1 MKFNHQLRVIVA
13 WLMVCMS
20 FMLSEHLQ
28 GQGFDEDLM
37 KAMARPMEAKAATD
51 EKPLADVQATSKFEP
66 YRTGGGHL
74 VEIGPYR
81 IDNLWQGQ
89 ERKGVVA
96 DDWRYFMHGMKDV
109 ASYPLAWDE
118 FIDENQAVFLDK
130 TTVLETPVKFSNVP
144 PVVLKGGES
153 LIPAKPLLTL
163 KTLASFRGTT
173 LRFYIWIKG
182 EGTGMRTSLWEG
194 APWLCFYLK
203 DSQGTLVG
211 SYPSAFCTRGTFPW
225 FCYQIA
231 VDIPY
236 TLATAGGVG
245 AIESAEAIEDAPVA
259 SWAEM
264 IGLRTDEEKEPEDGE
279 VRLPAEGGLYVQ
291 LKNPTSGKAWF
302 STISYE
308 KATARNTPAKDAMV
322 DPVTGSLAPN
332 PDHDEL
338 PMHIFFGLADLR
350 KWNFLKGNQA
360 FGDLTRLDGL
370 KDYLRTA
377 SGDWSHMLHAV
388 PYLVQIYNVGTQQ
401 NQTPEFER
409 GWLEAL
415 GAWLE
420 SVRGKNSGLWKLNGR
435 DSLELTEAILGNC
448 YSPEWLPRPGEIAN
462 QTEWLSIGG
471 KKVTNTAAMAE
482 AVLSAQEHDPKTPG
496 VLAGWTRY
504 AFQRRDLKESDP
516 KRMAFELCS
525 TNAAVAILAQ
535 CLPQVDAGLKRRI
548 NDSMKA
554 AWEYSMRTVFT
565 NDGKWY
571 QNDAVQQLDG
581 PAFALDFL
589 NSTPWLE
596 PRVATT
602 VSKPKTAVEFSGNDS
617 VKVTWNEPADN
628 VVSLRIYA
636 LDKDSDAS
644 ILPTDRLVGIIQK
657 PAKGIKGLDPLL
669 AAKQICE
676 AARETWGMT
685 PEKAGADYLA
695 KAMKDLNPRL
705 KVSKNSLDIQVS
717 RPESLSDAVFWV
729 VAVQPYGEM
738 SKPVEVVEKTE

>member
-1 MKFNHQLRVIVA
+1 MKFNNPKRLILA
-13 WLMVCMS
+13 LFMACMS
-20 FMLSEHLQ
+20 VLFAEVLH
-28 GQGFDEDLM
+28 GQNLDEDLL
-37 KAMARPMEAKAATD
+37 KALARPVEAKSSTEEKAAAPT
-51 EKPLADVQATSKFEP
+51 VSKFEP

-81 IDNLWQGQ
+81 VDNLWQGQ

-96 DDWRYFMHGMKDV
+96 DDWRYFMHGMKD
-109 ASYPLAWDE
+109 AFAYPLAWDE
-118 FIDENQAVFLDK
+118 FIDEDQEKYLDK
-130 TTVLETPVKFSNVP
+130 ATVLQTPVKFSNVP
-144 PVVLKGGES
+144 PIVLNGGES
-153 LIPAKPLLTL
+153 LIPAKPLVS
-163 KTLASFRGTT
+163 LAKLAAFRGSTM
-173 LRFYIWIKG
+173 RFYIWIKG
-182 EGTGMRTSLWEG
+182 EGTGLRTSLWEG

-203 DSQGTLVG
+203 DSQGSLIA
-211 SYPSAFCTRGTFPW
+211 SYPSIFCTRGTFPW

-236 TLATAGGVG
+236 TLATAGGT
-245 AIESAEAIEDAPVA
+245 IEAAEAVGDEPVV

-264 IGLRTDEEKEPEDGE
+264 IGLRTDEETEADDGE
-279 VRLPAEGGLYVQ
+279 VRLPAAGGLYVQ
-291 LKNPTSGKAWF
+291 LKNPASGKAWF

-308 KATARNTPAKDAMV
+308 KATAQNTPAKDAMV

-332 PDHDEL
+332 PDYDEL

-350 KWNFLKGNQA
+350 KWNFLKGNHA

-370 KDYLRTA
+370 KAYLRMA

-401 NQTPEFER
+401 NQTPEFEK
-409 GWLEAL
+409 GWLETL

-420 SVRGKNSGLWKLNGR
+420 AIRGKTTGLWKLNGR

-448 YSPEWLPRPGEIAN
+448 YSPENLPRPGEVAV

-471 KKVTNTAAMAE
+471 KPVTKAAEMAE
-482 AVLSAQEHDPKTPG
+482 AVLGAQERATVEGDMMK
-496 VLAGWTRY
+496 LAGWTRY
-504 AFQRRDLKESDP
+504 AFQPRDLKASDP

-525 TNAAVAILAQ
+525 SNAAVAILAQ
-535 CLPQVDAGLKRRI
+535 CLPQVDAAMKKRI
-548 NDSMKA
+548 NDSMKN
-554 AWEYSMRTVFT
+554 AWEYAMRTIFT

-571 QNDAVQQLDG
+571 QNDAVQQLNG

-602 VSKPKTAVEFSGNDS
+602 VDKPKTKVEFVGDG
-617 VKVTWNEPADN
+617 VRVAWEDPADKA
-628 VVSLRIYA
+628 VSLRIYA

-717 RPESLSDAVFWV
+717 RPESASDAVFWV
-729 VAVQPYGEM
+729 VAVQPYGEV
-738 SKPVEVVEKTE
+738 SKPMEVAEKTE

>member
-1 MKFNHQLRVIVA
+1 MMFKNHKWLFWA
-13 WLMVCMS
+13 WLGICLTV
-20 FMLSEHLQ
+20 L
-28 GQGFDEDLM
+28 
-37 KAMARPMEAKAATD
+37 PMEVLRGQSLDDDLLKVIG
-51 EKPLADVQATSKFEP
+51 KPLEGKTASAAGASLTDTRASSKFVP

-89 ERKGVVA
+89 ERRGVVA
-96 DDWRYFMHGMKDV
+96 DDWRYFMHGMKD
-109 ASYPLAWDE
+109 AAAYPLAWDE
-118 FIDENQAVFLDK
+118 FISESQEKFLDK
-130 TTVLETPVKFSNVP
+130 ATVLKTPVKTSNVP
-144 PVVLKGGES
+144 PILLEGGEMM
-153 LIPAKPLLTL
+153 IPAKPLLSL
-163 KTLASFRGTT
+163 NTLASFRGST

-182 EGTGMRTSLWEG
+182 ENTGARTSLWEG

-203 DSQGTLVG
+203 DSQGTIVA
-211 SYPSAFCTRGTFPW
+211 SYPSIFSTRGTFPW

-236 TLATAGGVG
+236 SLATSGSTAESTDAAGG
-245 AIESAEAIEDAPVA
+245 ESTV
-259 SWAEM
+259 SWAEL
-264 IGLRTDEEKEPEDGE
+264 IGFRTDVDNEAEADELQ
-279 VRLPAEGGLYVQ
+279 LPAAGGLYVQ
-291 LKNPTSGKAWF
+291 LKNPTTGKAWF

-308 KATARNTPAKDAMV
+308 KVTERNTPAKDAMV

-332 PDHDEL
+332 PDYDEL

-350 KWNFLKGNQA
+350 KWNFLKGNHA
-360 FGDLTRLDGL
+360 FGDMTRLDGL
-370 KDYLRTA
+370 KAYLRMA

-401 NQTPEFER
+401 NQTPEFEK
-409 GWLEAL
+409 GWLETL

-420 SVRGKNSGLWKLNGR
+420 ASRSRSTGLWKLNGR

-448 YSPEWLPRPGEIAN
+448 YSPENLPRPGEVAAR
-462 QTEWLSIGG
+462 TDWLSIDG
-471 KKVTNTAAMAE
+471 KPVTKAAEMAE
-482 AVLSAQEHDPKTPG
+482 AVLSVQEYDPKNPG

-504 AFQRRDLKESDP
+504 AFQSRDLKESDL

-525 TNAAVAILAQ
+525 SNAAVAILAQ
-535 CLPQVDAGLKRRI
+535 CLPQVDNALKRRI

-554 AWEYSMRTVFT
+554 AWEYAMRTVFT

-571 QNDAVQQLDG
+571 QNDAVPQLNG

-596 PRVATT
+596 PRAVAS
-602 VSKPKTAVEFSGNDS
+602 VAKPKVKVDFVGNDA
-617 VKVTWNEPADN
+617 VRVTWEEPADKA
-628 VVSLRIYA
+628 VSLRIYA
-636 LDKDSDAS
+636 LDKDSDTS
-644 ILPTDRLVGIIQK
+644 VLPADRLVGIIQK

-676 AARETWGMT
+676 AGRETWGMT

-695 KAMKDLNPRL
+695 KTVKVLNPRL
-705 KVSKNSLDIQVS
+705 KIAKNSLDIQVS
-717 RPESLSDAVFWV
+717 KPEALSDAVFWI
-729 VAVQPYGEM
+729 VAVQPYGEI
-738 SKPVEVVEKTE
+738 SKPVELVEKAE

>member
-1 MKFNHQLRVIVA
+1 MKFDNQKRLILA
-13 WLMVCMS
+13 LFMACMS
-20 FMLSEHLQ
+20 VLFAEALH
-28 GQGFDEDLM
+28 GQNLDDDLI
-37 KAMARPMEAKAATD
+37 KALARPIEAKSSTE
-51 EKPLADVQATSKFEP
+51 EKTAESTVSKFEP

-74 VEIGPYR
+74 IEIGPYR

-89 ERKGVVA
+89 ERKAVVA
-96 DDWRYFMHGMKDV
+96 DDWRYFMHGMKD
-109 ASYPLAWDE
+109 AFAYPLAWDE
-118 FIDENQAVFLDK
+118 FIDESQQKYLDK
-130 TTVLETPVKFSNVP
+130 TTVLNTPVKTSNVP
-144 PVVLKGGES
+144 PIVLDGGES
-153 LIPAKPLLTL
+153 LIPAKPLVSLD
-163 KTLASFRGTT
+163 KLASFRGTT

-182 EGTGMRTSLWEG
+182 EGTGLRTSLWEG
-194 APWLCFYLK
+194 SPWLCFYLK
-203 DSQGTLVG
+203 DSQGTLIA
-211 SYPSAFCTRGTFPW
+211 SYPSVFCTRGTFPW

-236 TLATAGGVG
+236 TLATVGG
-245 AIESAEAIEDAPVA
+245 AIESAEVVGDEPVV

-264 IGLRTDEEKEPEDGE
+264 IGLRTDVDNEAEADELQ
-279 VRLPAEGGLYVQ
+279 LPAAGGLYIQ
-291 LKNPTSGKAWF
+291 LKNPVSGKAWF

-308 KATARNTPAKDAMV
+308 KVTKQNSPVKDAMV

-332 PDHDEL
+332 PDYDEL

-350 KWNFLKGNQA
+350 KWNFLKGNHA

-370 KDYLRTA
+370 KAYLRMA

-401 NQTPEFER
+401 NQTPEFEK
-409 GWLEAL
+409 GWLETL

-420 SVRGKNSGLWKLNGR
+420 SIRGKSTGLWKLNGR

-448 YSPEWLPRPGEIAN
+448 YSPESLPRPGEIAN

-471 KKVTNTAAMAE
+471 KPLTKAAEMAE
-482 AVLSAQEHDPKTPG
+482 AVLGAQEHDPKEPG
-496 VLAGWTRY
+496 TLAGWTRY
-504 AFQRRDLKESDP
+504 AFQPRDLKASDP
-516 KRMAFELCS
+516 KKMAFELCS
-525 TNAAVAILAQ
+525 SNAAFAILAE
-535 CLPQVDAGLKRRI
+535 CRPQVDDGLKKRI
-548 NDSMKA
+548 NASMKA
-554 AWEYSMRTVFT
+554 AWEYAMRTVFT

-571 QNDAVQQLDG
+571 QNDAVQQLNG

-596 PRVATT
+596 PRVVAS
-602 VSKPKTAVEFSGNDS
+602 VAKPKTKTEFVGDG
-617 VKVTWNEPADN
+617 VRVTWEDPADN

-644 ILPTDRLVGIIQK
+644 VLPTNRLVGIIQK

-676 AARETWGMT
+676 AGKETWGMT

-695 KAMKDLNPRL
+695 KTMKALNPRL
-705 KVSKNSLDIQVS
+705 KVAKNGLDIQVS
-717 RPESLSDAVFWV
+717 RPESVSDAVFWI

-738 SKPVEVVEKTE
+738 SKPVEVAEKAE